1 MTWKQ
6 WHNGWIP
13 KNGKKSNCQES
24 VEWYTI
30 CDVIRKLVVSS
41 AKSKTK
47 KTRKNEKKH
56 RLRMNCNQKYDDFD
70 GTDDSSEHFQ
80 LQTNSESNDTSN
92 SEM

>member
-1 MTWKQ
+1 MDEYQKME
-6 WHNGWIP
+6 
-13 KNGKKSNCQES
+13 KKSNSQES

-56 RLRMNCNQKYDDFD
+56 RLRMNCNQKYDDSD

-80 LQTNSESNDTSN
+80 LQTKVNNDTSN